1 MVFLLTCDLLAAI
14 RIQIVCIKQVGC
26 YRYDY
31 GAITVATTGLLIIVG
46 KENSKDLRMLFVVQG
61 EDILGI
67 KVYIVS
73 LWLLEIAFSDFC
85 DQTGK
90 QGQILK
96 EKKTTKDR

>member
-1 MVFLLTCDLLAAI
+1 M
-14 RIQIVCIKQVGC
+14 
-26 YRYDY
+26 
-31 GAITVATTGLLIIVG
+31 ATTGLLIIVG

-85 DQTGK
+85 D
-90 QGQILK
+90 
-96 EKKTTKDR
+96 